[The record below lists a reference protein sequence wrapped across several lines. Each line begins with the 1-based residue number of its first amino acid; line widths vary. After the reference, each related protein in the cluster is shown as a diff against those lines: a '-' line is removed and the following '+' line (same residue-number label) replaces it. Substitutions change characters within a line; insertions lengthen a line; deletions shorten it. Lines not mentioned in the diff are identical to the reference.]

1 MPPANGNS
9 SRMTTDSSRD
19 EAFMRIA
26 LGQAALA
33 PASGEVPIA
42 AVLVHEGEILA
53 QAHNLRETRQDPT
66 AHAEILVIQEAAAK
80 LGTWRLIGCTL
91 YVTLEPC
98 PMCAGAMV
106 LSRIA
111 RTVFGAWDPKAGAC
125 GSLMN
130 IPTDPRLNHRITVTG
145 GLCEIESQALLR
157 EFFRQ
162 RRGETS

>member
-1 MPPANGNS
+1 
-9 SRMTTDSSRD
+9 
-19 EAFMRIA
+19 MRIA